1 MPLLDAM
8 QVDSRR
14 WRGAERAFMDE
25 PLDAVPRE
33 QVQCSSAGLPWHGM
47 SLWHQ
52 RADAQDLYI
61 PPAGKHCIIVRRGPS
76 TGLLQRHGNEMHD
89 TRWNTGDMVLLP
101 AHTPSFW
108 RTELPRD
115 NLHLDLSPQWLQKV
129 SGDAGAPIALRS
141 CFGKSDPLLTQL
153 VQVLLLALNDNSGL
167 QPAFADGIAS
177 TVAIHLLEHY
187 RAPGSAP
194 APAAALSARQLRRVQ
209 ALVRDNLDQPLTTA
223 LLAAEVDLSVFHF
236 SRCFKATCGLT
247 PHQFVLQQRMLRAR
261 ALLRES
267 GAAVGD
273 IAAQLGFSSGSHF
286 SQAFSRHWGITPL
299 RFRMQH

>member
-1 MPLLDAM
+1 MPLVNAIE
-8 QVDSRR
+8 VDSRR
-14 WRGAERAFMDE
+14 WRGVERAFMDE

-89 TRWNTGDMVLLP
+89 TRWQTGEVVLLP

-129 SGDAGAPIALRS
+129 SGEDSARLGLRS
-141 CFGKSDPLLTQL
+141 CFGRNDPLLTQL
-153 VQVLLLALNDNSGL
+153 VQVLLLALDNNSAL
-167 QPAFADGIAS
+167 QPAFAEGIAAS
-177 TVAIHLLEHY
+177 VAIHLLEHY
-187 RAPGSAP
+187 RAPDGA
-194 APAAALSARQLRRVQ
+194 ARPAAALTARQLRRVQ
-209 ALVRDNLDQPLTTA
+209 ALVRDNLDQPLTIQ
-223 LLAAEVDLSVFHF
+223 LLAAEAGLSVFHF
-236 SRCFKATCGLT
+236 SRCFKATCGLS

-261 ALLRES
+261 ALLLES
-267 GAAVGD
+267 ASPVGAIAV
-273 IAAQLGFSSGSHF
+273 QLGFASAAHF
-286 SQAFSRHWGITPL
+286 SQAFARHWGETPL
-299 RFRMQH
+299 RLRQQH

>member
-89 TRWNTGDMVLLP
+89 TRWHTGDMVLLP

-129 SGDAGAPIALRS
+129 SGDAGAPTALRS

-223 LLAAEVDLSVFHF
+223 LLAAEVELSVFHF

-261 ALLRES
+261 TLLRES
-267 GAAVGD
+267 GTAVGD
-273 IAAQLGFSSGSHF
+273 IAVQLGFSSGSHF
-286 SQAFSRHWGITPL
+286 SQAFARHWGMTPL

>member
-8 QVDSRR
+8 PVDSRR

-129 SGDAGAPIALRS
+129 SGDEGAPIALRS

-153 VQVLLLALNDNSGL
+153 VQVLLLALSDNSGL

-194 APAAALSARQLRRVQ
+194 PPAALSARQLRRVQ
-209 ALVRDNLDQPLTTA
+209 TLVRDNLDQPLTTA
-223 LLAAEVDLSVFHF
+223 LLAAEVELSVFHF

-286 SQAFSRHWGITPL
+286 SQAFSRHWGTTPL
-299 RFRMQH
+299 RFRMQR